1 MGRVTLCL
9 LCELGMKI
17 QVPWHKPHDF
27 LRDSFSLTESV
38 MALDV
43 SPTNPFHPLWLLHT
57 RVTHVAK
64 THK

>member
-1 MGRVTLCL
+1 MAYTSPFFEGF
-9 LCELGMKI
+9 I
-17 QVPWHKPHDF
+17 
-27 LRDSFSLTESV
+27 SLTESV